1 MQFFW
6 LYIDDLVGKG
16 LDTFIILKLVG
27 LVSVSM
33 LTTAI
38 PLALLFSSIMTFG
51 NLGESFELIAIKSAG
66 IPLVRFMRPLFIF
79 AIFLAGIAFLLAN
92 NIIPVSQMRLTT
104 LKYEIIVSK
113 PAIDL
118 KEGVFYDKIDGYVIK
133 LGKKE
138 ANDSVIRD
146 IVIFEKRFGLQDNM
160 IMAKSGVMRVTP
172 DKKFLEFI
180 LYNGWRYQEKGFRA
194 TTNTEFTRL
203 YFKEYKKVFDLK
215 TFQMNKTSDVIYD
228 PKMLSVRQLEKA
240 IDSIQSMDSFF
251 IKKARAEVYPYL
263 RFMLYKDSTALF
275 KKAIVQ
281 PVKTFDDIIL
291 PAEKM
296 TISESV
302 SYQFSSLNNNLGSMA
317 TIYNEQQHARVMH
330 AIEWHRKFTLS
341 FACIVLFLIGAPLGS
356 IIRKGGLG
364 TPMVSAIAFF
374 VIFFLL
380 NNFGEKL
387 AKSGEWSVYAGMW
400 MSSLFLIPVGLFL
413 TYKAMRDSQLFN
425 QEFYYRFLQPIKVT
439 LQKYFKK

>member
-1 MQFFW
+1 
-6 LYIDDLVGKG
+6 
-16 LDTFIILKLVG
+16 
-27 LVSVSM
+27 M
-33 LTTAI
+33 L
-38 PLALLFSSIMTFG
+38 F
-51 NLGESFELIAIKSAG
+51 
-66 IPLVRFMRPLFIF
+66 
-79 AIFLAGIAFLLAN
+79 
-92 NIIPVSQMRLTT
+92 
-104 LKYEIIVSK
+104 
-113 PAIDL
+113 
-118 KEGVFYDKIDGYVIK
+118 
-133 LGKKE
+133 
-138 ANDSVIRD
+138 
-146 IVIFEKRFGLQDNM
+146 
-160 IMAKSGVMRVTP
+160 
-172 DKKFLEFI
+172 
-180 LYNGWRYQEKGFRA
+180 
-194 TTNTEFTRL
+194 
-203 YFKEYKKVFDLK
+203 
-215 TFQMNKTSDVIYD
+215 
-228 PKMLSVRQLEKA
+228 
-240 IDSIQSMDSFF
+240 
-251 IKKARAEVYPYL
+251 
-263 RFMLYKDSTALF
+263 KDSTALF
-275 KKAIVQ
+275 KKALVQ
-281 PVKTFDDIIL
+281 PVNTFDDIIL